1 MCLERVDFDLER
13 GCARL
18 GRQELH
24 VGVGV
29 CVGVVEQ
36 GLVAGG
42 VVDEP
47 HGGEEARTEVQ
58 QRRRAL
64 ARTRWPQRRRTRG

>member
-29 CVGVVEQ
+29 CVGVVR
-36 GLVAGG
+36 GASSTS
-42 VVDEP
+42 P
-47 HGGEEARTEVQ
+47 TAAK
-58 QRRRAL
+58 RRAQKSSSGGAPSP
-64 ARTRWPQRRRTRG
+64 ARGGRSGGGPVGSGG